1 MTAAD
6 RPLTAPNIAE
16 PDSALLDFCRAAA
29 DDLRDLA
36 SFHDAEPTWEWL
48 DALRPSGEEGF
59 ALGVRL
65 QSSPGR
71 DALALMEAAL
81 AALPITLEADV
92 IDELATDF
100 ADIYLTHAFRAS
112 PYESVWL
119 DDDHLLGQEP
129 MFQVRAYYLRH
140 GLTAANWRVRPDDH
154 LSLQLQFLAR
164 LFSPD
169 SGDGLP
175 EAARF
180 MDEHLLRWLPQFGR
194 RVAERCRTPYFAAAA
209 LLTAAYCEEIREVLA
224 SILGQPRPSAEE
236 IASRMKKRRQPPPA
250 PVAFVPGT
258 GPSW

>member
-1 MTAAD
+1 MAD
-6 RPLTAPNIAE
+6 RPVFIQAIQE
-16 PDSALLDFCRAAA
+16 PDPALADFRRAVA

-36 SFHDAEPTWEWL
+36 ALHDVEPTREL
-48 DALRPSGEEGF
+48 LEDLKPPDGL
-59 ALGVRL
+59 ALGLNL
-65 QSSPGR
+65 QSSPGK
-71 DALALMEAAL
+71 DALARMNAAL
-81 AALPITLEADV
+81 AALPAPLETQ
-92 IDELATDF
+92 IMDELAADY
-100 ADIYLTHAFRAS
+100 ADIYLTHAYRAS

-164 LFSPD
+164 LFCPD
-169 SGDGLP
+169 AGDTLP

-180 MDEHLLRWLPQFGR
+180 MDEHLLRWLPQFGQ
-194 RVAERCRTPYFAAAA
+194 RVGERCRTAYFAAAA
-209 LLTAAYCEEIREVLA
+209 SLTAAYCEETRDLLA
-224 SILGQPRPSAEE
+224 LILGQPRPSSEE
-236 IASRMKKRRQPPPA
+236 IASRMKPRRQPPPA